1 MMEAKCL
8 FVGQER
14 TSNQLFLLMDH
25 AWLSRRF
32 LIWLKALDDYNS
44 RAGRGD
50 GPDCIAG
57 NDVLELVSS
66 ALATGGGS
74 AIQREALTGS
84 RRSGAEAER
93 RRGGVGGWQGAKM
106 PEQSWWGQLRAG

>member
-14 TSNQLFLLMDH
+14 TSKQPFLLMDR

-66 ALATGGGS
+66 ALATGAPSS
-74 AIQREALTGS
+74 AR
-84 RRSGAEAER
+84 
-93 RRGGVGGWQGAKM
+93 
-106 PEQSWWGQLRAG
+106 P